1 MQMSCGVCNL
11 EYDFILKQ
19 ETAMKENDWLIKIM
33 GFGQTKP
40 EFHIPGMYA
49 KTGNDS
55 FSKTQWKFQQTQ
67 TEAVT
72 VSMEDI
78 AKPYIGIPRYL
89 IEEIYKNYFP

>member
-1 MQMSCGVCNL
+1 MLIQSYYYLSSQYQSIN
-11 EYDFILKQ
+11 
-19 ETAMKENDWLIKIM
+19 IKI
-33 GFGQTKP
+33 FNAFKP